1 MGKGKRKA
9 SSTQV
14 FGDVGIGGKRP
25 RGTFIFLSKFS
36 VTDEHL
42 VVPMN
47 LETSFKRST
56 PSISAEN
63 GCSISLKL
71 AVITVDKTKCS
82 PVIEWPDALDCELIS
97 AMISKAIY
105 KQGKMKYV
113 YKVCLHYSMLIF
125 GTSHSR
131 QYY

>member
-1 MGKGKRKA
+1 MAKGKCKA

-14 FGDVGIGGKRP
+14 FGDVGIGGKHP
-25 RGTFIFLSKFS
+25 QGTFIFLSKFS
-36 VTDEHL
+36 VTYEHL

-47 LETSFKRST
+47 LETSFKCST

-63 GCSISLKL
+63 GCLMLLKL
-71 AVITVDKTKCS
+71 GVITVNKTKCS

-113 YKVCLHYSMLIF
+113 YKVHLHYPMLIF
-125 GTSHSR
+125 GTLHSR